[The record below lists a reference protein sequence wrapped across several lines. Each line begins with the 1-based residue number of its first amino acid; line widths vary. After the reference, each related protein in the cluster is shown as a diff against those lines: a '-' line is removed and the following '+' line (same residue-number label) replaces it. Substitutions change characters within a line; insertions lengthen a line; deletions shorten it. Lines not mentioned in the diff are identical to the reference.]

1 MAIRVPAS
9 GDLEE
14 ARSRVEPYVHRTP
27 VVTSRNID
35 SIAGSTLFFKCENFQ
50 RVGAFKYRG
59 ATNAVFSLSDEE
71 ARRGVAT
78 HSSGNHAQALALA
91 ARTRGI
97 RSYIV
102 MPTSSPDVKI
112 NAVRRYGADIT
123 FCEPTLEGR
132 EKALERVVKRT
143 GATFIHPYNDPRVI
157 AGQSTASM
165 ELLEDT
171 NDLDMVMT
179 PVGGGGLLSGTC
191 LAVKHHRPDVEVLA
205 AEPSG
210 ADDARRSLEER
221 KLIPSVD
228 PDTICDGLL
237 TSLGDLTFEIISDN
251 VSRILPVED
260 RYTVE
265 AMRLIFER
273 MKMVVEPSAAVTLG
287 AVIKYRREFENRRV
301 GIILS
306 GGNVDLDRLPWIR

>member
-179 PVGGGGLLSGTC
+179 PVGGGGLLSRVDHFVRLLQHFVANGTN
-191 LAVKHHRPDVEVLA
+191 A
-205 AEPSG
+205 AG
-210 ADDARRSLEER
+210 
-221 KLIPSVD
+221 
-228 PDTICDGLL
+228 
-237 TSLGDLTFEIISDN
+237 
-251 VSRILPVED
+251 
-260 RYTVE
+260 
-265 AMRLIFER
+265 
-273 MKMVVEPSAAVTLG
+273 
-287 AVIKYRREFENRRV
+287 
-301 GIILS
+301 
-306 GGNVDLDRLPWIR
+306 